1 MRENGLLKDPLPR
14 LFLRFVVP
22 AMIAMVLDGIQ
33 GIVDGLF
40 LGNYSGAD
48 AMASVN
54 IANPYFQ
61 IIIGSS
67 MVICTGTMS
76 AAGRA
81 LGAGDQ
87 KRAKNI
93 YHSALLVLAVLSILI
108 LLGGLCFS
116 VPIARFLG
124 ANEVLLTGSSQY
136 IRILACFAPVIAFKI
151 LFGFSGRLV
160 EKPRLYLAGTV
171 TTISCNVILDYLAV
185 GVLGLGIPG
194 AAAATGL
201 AYLGGLLVA
210 ASPMFRRE
218 TVLNVFDGHFC
229 PREILHAAFNGSSEG
244 VTYAAA
250 ALTVFLMNRSFMAY
264 AGEDG
269 VAAFTIINYI
279 GNFVTLLMFGMSDGI
294 SPILSSNY
302 GAGNLDRI
310 RKTRTAALISNFIMG
325 AMLFGVFWI
334 FGRQL
339 IGLFLDREQSGTVI
353 DMAVRGARIYG
364 LCFLASG
371 FNIVQSGYHTALG
384 DAVSSILIAASRG
397 IIFVP
402 IGLLLFSR
410 LLGMDGVWFSL
421 PFAEI
426 VTVSVCLAI
435 HFIKNKNS
443 VTFSPSESC
452 YK

>member
-1 MRENGLLKDPLPR
+1 
-14 LFLRFVVP
+14 
-22 AMIAMVLDGIQ
+22 
-33 GIVDGLF
+33 
-40 LGNYSGAD
+40 
-48 AMASVN
+48 
-54 IANPYFQ
+54 
-61 IIIGSS
+61 

-160 EKPRLYLAGTV
+160 EKPPALPGRHCHHHILQRNSGLSGCGRAGPGHT
-171 TTISCNVILDYLAV
+171 
-185 GVLGLGIPG
+185 G

-279 GNFVTLLMFGMSDGI
+279 GNFVHTAHVRHVRRDQSHSEQQLRGRKSGPDPKDADRRPYLQFYHGGHAFWRLLD
-294 SPILSSNY
+294 L
-302 GAGNLDRI
+302 
-310 RKTRTAALISNFIMG
+310 RKTADRSVL
-325 AMLFGVFWI
+325 W
-334 FGRQL
+334 
-339 IGLFLDREQSGTVI
+339 DREQSGTVI

-384 DAVSSILIAASRG
+384 DAVSSILIAAKPGNHLCAYRSS
-397 IIFVP
+397 P
-402 IGLLLFSR
+402 I
-410 LLGMDGVWFSL
+410 L
-421 PFAEI
+421 PPARYGR
-426 VTVSVCLAI
+426 SVVL
-435 HFIKNKNS
+435 
-443 VTFSPSESC
+443 PSFC
-452 YK
+452 